1 MVISCAVL
9 VILLLNTSGS
19 SKRAFNAQVQQL
31 ATSNRASQENP
42 NSQTKISNS
51 RGAGNSRDARH
62 TTIKVGDVKFEERVS
77 AKSRVVLAKKIRFAR
92 WKMAPSVF
100 RLFELGLSIIAFL
113 ILSLF
118 LSPIFLPISFVVGP
132 LIMRSLLKKSVET
145 RFLAFDKDYAPFLL
159 SVVGLLKTGM
169 TPLVAIGAAAEGLEP
184 ESLLRLEV
192 EVMIERTRYGV
203 AEEASI
209 GSFGEDINHPEIEL
223 FVQALLLSRS
233 VGGVLSDTLERLA
246 RQTRRRQH
254 FRASAMSQ
262 VSLQRASIVVI
273 VLILICI
280 EVFLYF
286 TFPEAVVGSLKHPKG
301 YVIWQFALLCI
312 FVGIY
317 WSRRVTD
324 IRL

>member
-1 MVISCAVL
+1 
-9 VILLLNTSGS
+9 
-19 SKRAFNAQVQQL
+19 
-31 ATSNRASQENP
+31 
-42 NSQTKISNS
+42 
-51 RGAGNSRDARH
+51 
-62 TTIKVGDVKFEERVS
+62 
-77 AKSRVVLAKKIRFAR
+77 
-92 WKMAPSVF
+92 
-100 RLFELGLSIIAFL
+100 
-113 ILSLF
+113 
-118 LSPIFLPISFVVGP
+118 
-132 LIMRSLLKKSVET
+132 
-145 RFLAFDKDYAPFLL
+145 
-159 SVVGLLKTGM
+159 VVGLLKTGM
-169 TPLVAIGAAAEGLEP
+169 TPLVAISAAAEGLEP
-184 ESLLRLEV
+184 DSLLRLEV
-192 EVMIERTRYGV
+192 ETMIERTRYGV
-203 AEEASI
+203 SEDASI

-301 YVIWQFALLCI
+301 YLIWQFALLCI
-312 FVGIY
+312 SGGIY